1 MISTEPERGFVAMP
15 AMGNSSRENGNEP
28 AGKSPEFTS
37 CTVPPHRPVGGS
49 SSAPTKD
56 TNPVLS
62 NLRLQS
68 QWQEEHRRSRLP
80 EDTVKAEAEVL
91 QQYPGIRSP
100 SPEAQSTAPPAFTE
114 NKIRALII
122 KAGAKPGSSGICS
135 RGKSTSPQGWKGSS
149 SPLQK
154 GSEKENLKRPS
165 KRRVNVRKPHPYSPE
180 VVREYIHRK
189 NKERKKKKLEEKK
202 SLMKAMEMRN
212 KRLQEVYRKQ
222 REAVRKKTC
231 SDQTHSPSRG
241 TAAGTQSP
249 RCALEQVSHKGKA
262 D

>member
-1 MISTEPERGFVAMP
+1 MP
-15 AMGNSSRENGNEP
+15 AMENSSRENGNEP
-28 AGKSPEFTS
+28 GGKSPEFTS
-37 CTVPPHRPVGGS
+37 CTVPPRRPVGGS

-62 NLRLQS
+62 NLHLQS
-68 QWQEEHRRSRLP
+68 QWQEEHRCSRLP
-80 EDTVKAEAEVL
+80 EDTVRAEAEVL

-100 SPEAQSTAPPAFTE
+100 SPEAQSTTPPAFTE
-114 NKIRALII
+114 DKIRASLI
-122 KAGAKPGSSGICS
+122 KAGAKPGSSGKC
-135 RGKSTSPQGWKGSS
+135 STSPQGWKGSN

-154 GSEKENLKRPS
+154 GSEKENLKHLS

-202 SLMKAMEMRN
+202 SLMEAMEMRN

-222 REAVRKKTC
+222 REAVGKKTR
-231 SDQTHSPSRG
+231 SEQTHSPSRG
-241 TAAGTQSP
+241 TAAVTQSP
-249 RCALEQVSHKGKA
+249 RCALEQVSHTGMA
-262 D
+262 G